1 MLSTGL
7 TVTTRR
13 RGDFYARKETMM
25 RSPHLFVFG
34 KYFSSEN
41 ISHSNPASDVMTLVA
56 SPCPA
61 GPVWREERVSSS
73 SSPVMETEIASSS
86 SPGVSTENTVVKDE
100 NGQDICCVVCG
111 DKSSGKHYGQYT
123 CEGRNYD
130 CIDNISGLYH
140 LWCHG
145 CLLNSPCE
153 KRNKNLISKLKIL
166 CKVFITCSPPHPQRA
181 LSFSSVA

>member
-1 MLSTGL
+1 M
-7 TVTTRR
+7 
-13 RGDFYARKETMM
+13 
-25 RSPHLFVFG
+25 
-34 KYFSSEN
+34 YFSLQN
-41 ISHSNPASDVMTLVA
+41 ILVLRIFPSNPASDVMTLVA

-130 CIDNISGLYH
+130 CIDNISALYH
-140 LWCHG
+140 LWFHG

-153 KRNKNLISKLKIL
+153 NRNKNVFSKRKIL
-166 CKVFITCSPPHPQRA
+166 CEVFIRYSPPSSLSSMFWLILLSESYLKA
-181 LSFSSVA
+181 LRH